1 MNGFLFA
8 RGVYEHI
15 AQKAD
20 ASSAGERT

>member
-8 RGVYEHI
+8 RGAYEHI

-20 ASSAGERT
+20 ASSAG